1 MNVFEA
7 VQKRR
12 SIRAY
17 DSRPVPTEKL
27 EKILESARL
36 APSAANVQP
45 RHFIVVTDKEK
56 RKMLARTF
64 ARFLAESPVVIIGCG
79 DRKASPKWYVVDV
92 AIAMENMVLTATS
105 EGLGTCWVGAFD
117 EKQIKEIL
125 KIPDSL
131 RVVAL
136 LAIGYPREKLD
147 ILAKLVHL
155 IRPKKKLEKIA
166 HLEEYGKKFQIP
178 S

>member
-1 MNVFEA
+1 
-7 VQKRR
+7 
-12 SIRAY
+12 
-17 DSRPVPTEKL
+17 
-27 EKILESARL
+27 
-36 APSAANVQP
+36 
-45 RHFIVVTDKEK
+45 
-56 RKMLARTF
+56 
-64 ARFLAESPVVIIGCG
+64 
-79 DRKASPKWYVVDV
+79 VVDV